1 MRKLADLPEK
11 LWLALAFLLRAG
23 LALKLGAG
31 LYQADEH
38 GFEGAAWT
46 LAQTGAFTDQG
57 QPMVMPPIPSWLF
70 SRVFL
75 VFGHHLTAA
84 RLFEAVLGTL
94 LVWVV
99 ARLVRDLSR
108 CESAGKLAM
117 ILAAVYPFFVY
128 YGAMLMSETA
138 YTLAAAAGLW
148 WLCASLMDRGSSSF
162 KAASA
167 GLAFGLAGLCRGE
180 GAAIA
185 GVLLACALP
194 AVLARRWSP
203 RAWALAALFWA
214 LPLLGWAA
222 RNRAATGHWS
232 LDTHGGMAMVHGT
245 ILFNY
250 NEIDTS
256 VAMDALH
263 QMAFWQE
270 SHDLPDYEREK
281 IYMQKSLE
289 FMRENPGLTVA
300 QWAKKAVNFWR
311 PYPRQ
316 DKRYAGIPGND
327 PGAGFGRTA
336 MVLVSLLFEPA
347 LILGG
352 FWGLWTLRAR
362 WTELFPLP
370 LFILGTMGVHVL
382 SVSQMRYRLPVMPVL
397 MLGLCSLLGARDAA
411 HHKPPAAGAEKIS

>member
-1 MRKLADLPEK
+1 MRRFLELPEK
-11 LWLALAFLLRAG
+11 VWLGLAFLLRAA

-31 LYQADEH
+31 YYQADEH

-46 LAQTGAFTDQG
+46 LASTFAFTDRG
-57 QPMVMPPIPSWLF
+57 QPMVMPPLPSWLL
-70 SRVFL
+70 SL
-75 VFGHHLTAA
+75 VYLAAGRHPTAA
-84 RLFEAVLGTL
+84 RLFEAALATL

-99 ARLVRDLSR
+99 GRLVRDLTRSDA
-108 CESAGKLAM
+108 AGKLAL
-117 ILAAVYPFFVY
+117 ILAAIYPFFIY

-148 WLCASLMDRGSSSF
+148 WLCASLMDQGASAL
-162 KAASA
+162 KAAGA

-180 GAAIA
+180 GAAIG
-185 GVLLACALP
+185 GVILLVAVCA
-194 AVLARRWSP
+194 AVLKRWSP
-203 RAWALAALFWA
+203 RAWALAVLFWA

-222 RNRAATGHWS
+222 RNKAATGHFS

-250 NEIDTS
+250 NEVDTS

-263 QMAFWQE
+263 HMGFWQD

-289 FMRENPGLTVA
+289 FMRENPAITIV

-336 MVLVSLLFEPA
+336 MAIVSLLFEPA
-347 LILGG
+347 IVLGG
-352 FWGLWTLRAR
+352 FWGLWRLRSR
-362 WTELFPLP
+362 WAELFPLP

-397 MLGLCSLLGARDAA
+397 MLGLCSLLA
-411 HHKPPAAGAEKIS
+411 KEKK

>member
-1 MRKLADLPEK
+1 MRKLVDLPEK

-23 LALKLGAG
+23 LALKLGSG
-31 LYQADEH
+31 VYQADEH

-46 LAQTGAFTDQG
+46 LASTHAFTDRG
-57 QPMVMPPIPSWLF
+57 QPMVMPPLPSWLL
-70 SRVFL
+70 SL
-75 VFGHHLTAA
+75 VYLVTGRHPTAA
-84 RLFEAVLGTL
+84 RLFEAALATL
-94 LVWVV
+94 LVWAV
-99 ARLVRDLSR
+99 ARFVRAASR
-108 CESAGKLAM
+108 SEEAGKLAL
-117 ILAAVYPFFVY
+117 ILAAVYPFFIY
-128 YGAMLMSETA
+128 YGAMLMSETF
-138 YTLAAAAGLW
+138 YTLFAVCGLW
-148 WLCASLMDRGSSSF
+148 RLCASLMDRGATPST
-162 KAASA
+162 AAGA

-185 GVLLACALP
+185 GVVLACALL
-194 AVLARRWSP
+194 AVALGRWSA
-203 RAWALAALFWA
+203 RAWALAVVFWA

-222 RNRAATGHWS
+222 RNKNATGHWS

-250 NEIDTS
+250 NEVDTS

-270 SHDLPDYEREK
+270 SHDLPDHEREK

-289 FMRENPGLTVA
+289 FMRENPAITLV

-316 DKRYAGIPGND
+316 DKRYAGITGND

-336 MVLVSLLFEPA
+336 MVLVSLMFEPA

-352 FWGLWTLRAR
+352 FWGLWRLRSR
-362 WTELFPLP
+362 WAELFPLP

-382 SVSQMRYRLPVMPVL
+382 SVSQMRYRLPVMPIL
-397 MLGLCSLLGARDAA
+397 MLGLCSLL
-411 HHKPPAAGAEKIS
+411 AEKIKPQRP